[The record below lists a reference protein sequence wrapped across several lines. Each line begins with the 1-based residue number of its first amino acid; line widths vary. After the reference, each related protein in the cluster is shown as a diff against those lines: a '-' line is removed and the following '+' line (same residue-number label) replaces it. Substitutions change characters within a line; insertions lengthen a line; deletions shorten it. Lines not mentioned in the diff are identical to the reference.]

1 MRPALAPQSHTVNLV
16 SLNTICVPVYK
27 TEEGRRVH
35 QQVRNNI
42 EMSRIVE
49 QGITRD
55 MLQGSVMAWKFLS
68 ANKVP
73 DDVILRVLAD
83 PSKRR
88 PSDVQPGDGAARH
101 LALTGRSGASRPPVA
116 D

>member
-1 MRPALAPQSHTVNLV
+1 M
-16 SLNTICVPVYK
+16 
-27 TEEGRRVH
+27 H
-35 QQVRNNI
+35 QQVRNNT

-49 QGITRD
+49 QGIARD
-55 MLQGSVMAWKFLS
+55 LLHGSVMAWKFLA

-83 PSKRR
+83 PAKRR
-88 PSDVQPGDGAARH
+88 ESDRCAGSRNGFPD
-101 LALTGRSGASRPPVA
+101 LASLANANLPLS